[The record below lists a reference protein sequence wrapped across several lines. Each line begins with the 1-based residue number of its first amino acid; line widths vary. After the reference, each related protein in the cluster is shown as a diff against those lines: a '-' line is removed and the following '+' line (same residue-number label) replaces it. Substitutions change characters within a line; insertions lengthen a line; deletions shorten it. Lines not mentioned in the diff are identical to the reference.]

1 MVWLPVAAKAHELRF
16 SSVPATP
23 RTASVVTIWL
33 TNTVTPVLLTYWL

>member
-1 MVWLPVAAKAHELRF
+1 MVLVPVSAKTQELRF